1 VIKAVIL
8 IGGSISRGHLPY
20 AVCVMKFIDLFIAA
34 EVVFVHKQE
43 QHRMMQEIILL
54 DEMEISIPFM

>member
-1 VIKAVIL
+1 
-8 IGGSISRGHLPY
+8 
-20 AVCVMKFIDLFIAA
+20 MKFIDLFIAA